1 MAKEKKKRSKTGKIL
16 IVCGAVFF
24 GLFALLTCG
33 LAVYVMK
40 GKRQTLDEAM
50 KWQSEHYDTSFYVPL
65 EKTDYTV
72 NSFDGYELHVQLLKN
87 PRPTDKY
94 IIISHGHTDNRYGS
108 LKYVKMYLELG
119 FNCIIYDLRGHG
131 ENERTF
137 TTYGIREGQDIAEL
151 VKDTRKRYP
160 KISQLGLHGESLGA
174 ASTAASMKY
183 RPEVDFAVADCGFA
197 DIDNVLRGAV
207 GKGHLPSF
215 FVDLANLGSTVLYHC
230 SFGDMR
236 PVDSLDDCK
245 VPFLFIHGAQ
255 DDFIDPENSRR
266 MSERLAGYSE
276 VHLIEGAKHANSVLT
291 DPVNYRRYVEG
302 FLGRL

>member
-1 MAKEKKKRSKTGKIL
+1 MPK
-16 IVCGAVFF
+16 
-24 GLFALLTCG
+24 ALKVV
-33 LAVYVMK
+33 LAVLVVLAVAL
-40 GKRQTLDEAM
+40 GGA
-50 KWQSEHYDTSFYVPL
+50 SFYLAKSVARPNGNSLAEEQAWEEDHGMWGDFAELPREDFTVAGEGGYTLHCSLVPAA
-65 EKTDYTV
+65 EASDRYV
-72 NSFDGYELHVQLLKN
+72 
-87 PRPTDKY
+87 
-94 IIISHGHTDNRYGS
+94 IISHGYNANRYGAA
-108 LKYVKMYLELG
+108 KYVTAYRDLG

-266 MSERLAGYSE
+266 MSERLAGCSE